1 MAVSRPVVVG
11 VDGSAAALAAVRWA
25 AVEAAR
31 RGTGLVVFHAELCDD
46 PDLLPH
52 GKPPGDAELLLE
64 PAHRL
69 LRQAAETARLTA
81 PAVPVRMCVRLGTAA
96 DLLAALSDEAGLLAL
111 GAHGLG
117 GARGAAIGSVALR
130 AAASARC
137 PVVVIRGSAAADGP
151 VVVGLDDSDGG
162 ERALAFAFE
171 AAVSRGA
178 GLEAVHAWHDG
189 RPGRESGLRE
199 QVAAWSRK
207 HPLVPVRVHVVRV
220 RSAARAL
227 AGISA
232 GAQLIVAGARARG
245 PVAGGLLGSTG
256 YWLLAHAACPVAVA
270 R

>member
-11 VDGSAAALAAVRWA
+11 VDGSTAALAAVRWA
-25 AVEAAR
+25 AVEAGR

-52 GKPPGDAELLLE
+52 GKPPGDAELLME
-64 PAHRL
+64 PARRL
-69 LRQAAETARLTA
+69 LRQAAETARQAA

-96 DLLAALSDEAGLLAL
+96 ELLAALSDEAGLLAL

-117 GARGAAIGSVALR
+117 GARGGAIGSVALR

-137 PVVVIRGSAAADGP
+137 PVVVIRGSAAEDGP

-162 ERALAFAFE
+162 ERALAFAFD
-171 AAVSRGA
+171 AAVSRGT
-178 GLEAVHAWHDG
+178 GIEAVHAWHDG
-189 RPGRESGLRE
+189 REGGLRE

-207 HPLVPVRVHVVRV
+207 HPVVPVRMHVVRV

-227 AGISA
+227 PGISA
-232 GAQLIVAGARARG
+232 GAQLIVAGARASG
-245 PVAGGLLGSTG
+245 PLAGGLLGSTG
-256 YWLLAHAACPVAVA
+256 YWLLAHASCPVAVA